1 MDRRLLLGRVR
12 ISIRRSAVAC
22 ERVGGRSASF
32 ISSIASPQ
40 SRGFRGLTL
49 GRNAVSGLRRW
60 VAATVRHRCVH
71 LRSADSIARPL
82 RRDAV
87 RHRGRVAAATSEA
100 AAAATA
106 AAVSSA
112 GAVVRRL
119 VDSNGSAVKPKT
131 QMRMGFR
138 GSRDRPQLSQQG
150 NTKQG
155 AHTRRCSWRRW
166 HSGHLLP
173 GCSAQSQS
181 RGCDQCLDP

>member
-131 QMRMGFR
+131 QTDENGIPRLA
-138 GSRDRPQLSQQG
+138 RPTTAQPARKHEARSSYSTLFMAAMAFWASP
-150 NTKQG
+150 
-155 AHTRRCSWRRW
+155 SWV
-166 HSGHLLP
+166 
-173 GCSAQSQS
+173 
-181 RGCDQCLDP
+181 